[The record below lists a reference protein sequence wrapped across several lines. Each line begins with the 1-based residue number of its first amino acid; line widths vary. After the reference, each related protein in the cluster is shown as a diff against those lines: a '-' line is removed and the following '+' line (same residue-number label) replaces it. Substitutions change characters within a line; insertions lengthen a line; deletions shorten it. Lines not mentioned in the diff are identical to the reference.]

1 MLKVVTGILVIG
13 IACVWFVAGLAN
25 GIVYLY
31 PPLLGVLG
39 AVRVGQGFHDMS
51 ADAWLRRSREL
62 AKDERQDDQ

>member
-1 MLKVVTGILVIG
+1 MLKVVTGILVMG

-25 GIVYLY
+25 DIVFWY
-31 PPLLGVLG
+31 PPVLAVVG
-39 AVRVGQGFHDMS
+39 AIRVGQGFHDMS